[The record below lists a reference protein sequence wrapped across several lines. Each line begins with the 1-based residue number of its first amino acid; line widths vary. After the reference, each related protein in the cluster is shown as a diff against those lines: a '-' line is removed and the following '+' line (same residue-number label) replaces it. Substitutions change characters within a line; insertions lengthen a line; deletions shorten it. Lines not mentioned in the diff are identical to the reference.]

1 MWKNQSLSLNGRLQ
15 IKHSVL
21 SPYEKALF
29 FQDFDNKRKLNRI
42 LTFFV
47 HTFEVAEDLIFICV
61 KASALSLKNL
71 KWA

>member
-1 MWKNQSLSLNGRLQ
+1 MWKNQSPSLNGRLQ
-15 IKHSVL
+15 IKHAVL

-29 FQDFDNKRKLNRI
+29 FQDFDKKRKLNRI

-47 HTFEVAEDLIFICV
+47 STFEVTEDLIFICT
-61 KASALSLKNL
+61 KASALSLKSL